1 MASPQESWVSDKK
14 RGYATALE
22 CRRMAAVGETEC
34 PISPGN
40 PPGSPG
46 RHYRYPSWRSGPWKA
61 AMKSTPFNQTRLWSR
76 SHDTHP
82 VLLMFEILWPS
93 LSAHQLTLFL
103 ISYSIL
109 RGKPLEGFPRLFV
122 LSKLGREENFSAA
135 ADNADNADNAGPDIP
150 APIGEQPT
158 KYLSQHRWQSDW
170 ERSHL
175 GIYPPAFAQRWFTRG
190 PAKFCRF
197 ESRLIFAVLVFFL
210 QKSTHTVSE
219 FYRQC
224 PGLGPVSTDWH

>member
-82 VLLMFEILWPS
+82 FILMFEIQWPS

-135 ADNADNADNAGPDIP
+135 AADNADNAGPDIP
-150 APIGEQPT
+150 APIGERSPNIC
-158 KYLSQHRWQSDW
+158 LSIDDN
-170 ERSHL
+170 L
-175 GIYPPAFAQRWFTRG
+175 IGATLAFILLLLLSADLHEDPLSF
-190 PAKFCRF
+190 AD
-197 ESRLIFAVLVFFL
+197 LIFAVLVFFL